1 MTKTQPETGPDG
13 IFQAYLAE
21 GRFMIQR
28 GVDSGRHVYFPRSV
42 SPGTGEALE
51 WVEASGLGTVYA
63 TTAISRRPPEPALNI
78 ALIDL
83 DEGPRMMSRVEGI
96 DARQVRIGMRVKASI
111 RDCEIEEGVRIVVFA
126 PVESAA

>member
-1 MTKTQPETGPDG
+1 
-13 IFQAYLAE
+13 
-21 GRFMIQR
+21 MIQR
-28 GVDSGRHVYFPRSV
+28 GVESGCHVYFPRSV
-42 SPGTGEALE
+42 APGTGEALE

-63 TTAISRRPPEPALNI
+63 TTAIFRRPPAPPLNI

-111 RDCEIEEGVRIVVFA
+111 RECEIEEGVRIVVFL
-126 PVESAA
+126 PLESEA

>member
-1 MTKTQPETGPDG
+1 MTKTHPDTGPDG

-42 SPGTGEALE
+42 APGTGEALE
-51 WVEASGLGTVYA
+51 WVQASGLGTVYA

-78 ALIDL
+78 ALVDL

-111 RDCEIEEGVRIVVFA
+111 RDCEIEEGVRIVVFT
-126 PVESAA
+126 PVEKGA